1 MNADANPP
9 STHRVTRLLAAWH
22 EGDSAATDELM
33 AAVYEELRR
42 IAYGYLRQEREGHTL
57 QPTALVHE
65 AYLRLV
71 DDKQVHWRSRA
82 HFYGVAARV
91 MRRVLVD
98 HARTHAAAKRGAG
111 VEALPLEAVGEIAT
125 PGGVDYVVLDGALQ
139 SLARIAPRQSEVVEL
154 RFFGGLTAHEVAEAL
169 QVSERTVMGDWKFA
183 RSWLKRALETG
194 GNGL

>member
-1 MNADANPP
+1 MNPDVTPP

-22 EGDSAATDELM
+22 KGDAAATDELM
-33 AAVYEELRR
+33 TAVYDELRR
-42 IAYGYLRQEREGHTL
+42 IAYGYLRQERDGHTL

-71 DDKQVHWRSRA
+71 DDTQVHWRSRA
-82 HFYGVAARV
+82 HFYGVAAKV

-125 PGGVDYVVLDGALQ
+125 PGGVDYVALDGALQ
-139 SLARIAPRQSEVVEL
+139 QLARIAPRQSEVVEL
-154 RFFGGLTAHEVAEAL
+154 RFFGGLTAQETAETL

-183 RSWLKRALETG
+183 RSWLKRELETG
-194 GNGL
+194 GQGL